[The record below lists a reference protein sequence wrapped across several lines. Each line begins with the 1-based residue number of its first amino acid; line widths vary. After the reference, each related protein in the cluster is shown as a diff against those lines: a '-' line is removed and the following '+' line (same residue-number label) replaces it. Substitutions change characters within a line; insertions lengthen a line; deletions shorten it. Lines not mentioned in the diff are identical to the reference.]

1 MLETFTPNQIFGF
14 LLIFAR
20 VSMIFQMMPGIG
32 EQYVPRWVRLGIA
45 IAVTLIISP
54 LIGTTLPAIP
64 ATVPAL
70 AILVIGEIVIGIL
83 IGSIARITVSALHTA
98 GTIIAFQTSL
108 AYAQT
113 VDPNQDTQAGLIAAY
128 LNLLGV
134 MAIFFSG
141 LHFLLIMAVLDS
153 YQLFPPGQSPI
164 AGDMAD
170 AVIHLVSQSFAIGL
184 QMASPF
190 VVYGIMF
197 YLGLGL
203 LQRLMP
209 QIQLFFIAIPLQ
221 LFLGFVMLL
230 LITSAS
236 MMWFLEHFQSVTSIL
251 VAN

>member
-134 MAIFFSG
+134 S
-141 LHFLLIMAVLDS
+141 
-153 YQLFPPGQSPI
+153 
-164 AGDMAD
+164 DMAD

-221 LFLGFVMLL
+221 LFLGFVMLM

>member
-1 MLETFTPNQIFGF
+1 
-14 LLIFAR
+14 
-20 VSMIFQMMPGIG
+20 
-32 EQYVPRWVRLGIA
+32 LGIA
-45 IAVTLIISP
+45 IAVTLIIFP
-54 LIGTTLPAIP
+54 LIVATLPGMP
-64 ATVPAL
+64 ATVPAFVM
-70 AILVIGEIVIGIL
+70 LVIGEIVIGIL
-83 IGSIARITVSALHTA
+83 IGSIARITISALHTA

-113 VDPNQDTQAGLIAAY
+113 VDPNQDTQAGLVAAY

-134 MAIFFSG
+134 LAIFFYD
-141 LHFLLIMAVLDS
+141 LHFLLIIAVLDS

-164 AGDMAD
+164 AGDLAD
-170 AVIHLVSQSFAIGL
+170 AVIRLVSQSFAIGL

-221 LFLGFVMLL
+221 LFLGFVMLM

>member
-1 MLETFTPNQIFGF
+1 
-14 LLIFAR
+14 
-20 VSMIFQMMPGIG
+20 MIFQMMPGIG
-32 EQYVPRWVRLGIA
+32 EQYVPVWVRLGIA
-45 IAVTLIISP
+45 LAVTLIIFP
-54 LIGTTLPAIP
+54 LIVATLPGMP

-70 AILVIGEIVIGIL
+70 VMIVIGEIVIGIL
-83 IGSIARITVSALHTA
+83 IGSIARITISALHTA

-113 VDPNQDTQAGLIAAY
+113 VDPNQDTQAGLVAAY

-141 LHFLLIMAVLDS
+141 LHFLLIIAVLDS

-164 AGDMAD
+164 AGDLAD
-170 AVIHLVSQSFAIGL
+170 AVIRLVSQSFAIGL

-221 LFLGFVMLL
+221 LFLGFVMLM

-251 VAN
+251 VVN

>member
-1 MLETFTPNQIFGF
+1 
-14 LLIFAR
+14 
-20 VSMIFQMMPGIG
+20 MIFQMMPGIG
-32 EQYVPRWVRLGIA
+32 EQYVPVWVRLGIA
-45 IAVTLIISP
+45 IAVTLIIFP
-54 LIGTTLPAIP
+54 LIVATLPGMP
-64 ATVPAL
+64 ATVPAFVM
-70 AILVIGEIVIGIL
+70 LVIGEIVIGIL
-83 IGSIARITVSALHTA
+83 IGSIARITISALHTA

-113 VDPNQDTQAGLIAAY
+113 VDPNQDTQAGLVAAY

-141 LHFLLIMAVLDS
+141 LHFLLIIAVLDS

-164 AGDMAD
+164 AGDLAD
-170 AVIHLVSQSFAIGL
+170 AVIRLVSQSFAIGL

-221 LFLGFVMLL
+221 LFLGFVMLM